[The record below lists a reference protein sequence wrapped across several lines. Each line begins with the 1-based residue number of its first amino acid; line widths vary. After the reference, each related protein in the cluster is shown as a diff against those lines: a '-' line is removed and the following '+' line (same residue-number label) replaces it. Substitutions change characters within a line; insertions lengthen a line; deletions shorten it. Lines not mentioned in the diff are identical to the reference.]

1 MLISD
6 WSSDVCSSDL
16 VLRANSPRA
25 GAVVARF
32 VGDDHT
38 GFECNGV
45 RRLGHPLRT
54 FVNAQIAADAVT
66 GAVVEVQAR
75 RPEMDARQYVELG
88 AGGAF
93 RKTYRRECDMSLQEP
108 GECAPLLVRR
118 VADGDGPG
126 NVRRHVEKL
135 RPGVDQIQRT
145 WFERA
150 VRSEEHTSE
159 LQSLMRNSSA
169 VF

>member
-54 FVNAQIAADAVT
+54 FVTAQIAADAVT

-75 RPEMDARQYVELG
+75 RPEMDAPPYVEMG

-93 RKTYRRECDMSLQEP
+93 RNRTRRARDRHFPYP
-108 GECAPLLVRR
+108 GAGRPVHVR
-118 VADGDGPG
+118 
-126 NVRRHVEKL
+126 
-135 RPGVDQIQRT
+135 
-145 WFERA
+145 
-150 VRSEEHTSE
+150 
-159 LQSLMRNSSA
+159 
-169 VF
+169 